1 MFWLQQLKYTQIIG
15 KLATRIF
22 STPANSVASEHS
34 FSVQNLV
41 HSKSRNALYPQRVN
55 KLTYIHTNT
64 HVLTQTN
71 KKLKDSFSKS
81 LYTLSNQ
88 EEVELENII
97 LEEEFSNTNN
107 MNEEEMDTDEAI

>member
-1 MFWLQQLKYTQIIG
+1 M
-15 KLATRIF
+15 
-22 STPANSVASEHS
+22 
-34 FSVQNLV
+34 
-41 HSKSRNALYPQRVN
+41 N

-64 HVLTQTN
+64 RVLTQTN

-88 EEVELENII
+88 EKVELENII

-107 MNEEEMDTDEAI
+107 MNGEEMDTDEAI